1 MIRFAT
7 KAIRW
12 GVRSLIQAKI
22 PALIST
28 GVSNYNFFLT
38 GAFSKAINTP
48 LMETKTYQKLLGKS
62 QIALGVIL
70 SLAFYAFMSVT
81 LVPYTFSPD
90 PKIAQLQ
97 ACFAAVPVSTTFWF
111 AVNMF
116 MIVLADQR
124 KQKQAAN

>member
-1 MIRFAT
+1 
-7 KAIRW
+7 
-12 GVRSLIQAKI
+12 
-22 PALIST
+22 
-28 GVSNYNFFLT
+28 
-38 GAFSKAINTP
+38 
-48 LMETKTYQKLLGKS
+48 MENKTYQKLLGKG

-70 SLAFYAFMSVT
+70 SLAFYVYMSVT

-97 ACFAAVPVSTTFWF
+97 ACFAAVPISTTFWF
-111 AVNMF
+111 SVNMF